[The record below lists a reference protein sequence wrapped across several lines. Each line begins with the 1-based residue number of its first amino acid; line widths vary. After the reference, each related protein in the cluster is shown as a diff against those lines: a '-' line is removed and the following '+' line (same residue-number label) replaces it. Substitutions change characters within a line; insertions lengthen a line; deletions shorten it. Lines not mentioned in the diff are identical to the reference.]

1 MIHNRIE
8 YKVTRP
14 GTDHQCPAWRHRGDQ
29 EGLAGLS
36 QEADRIP
43 PSLLLR
49 TLLRGCHC
57 CIFQILPRPGME
69 RLALTTK
76 TFHTIPRSSPHV
88 SFFFWALVIHKLLLT
103 S

>member
-88 SFFFWALVIHKLLLT
+88 SDVHIFSGNL